1 MKKWVVLLL
10 FFSTFSL
17 WSQDRNEKLLQGIIA
32 ADDALLSG
40 IDVVNLGNE
49 KVTVTNSKGEF
60 SILAKADDILVFSSK
75 SLEMRRLLI
84 DEDDLKSG
92 TITVNMYPKINELD
106 EVIVKKNGGFNA
118 LSMGIVQK
126 KPKHYTP
133 AERKLKTAGDFKPIH
148 LLAILGGS
156 MPVDPIINAING
168 RSKKLKKQIDIEK
181 KEFLLLKIS
190 DLYQPAFYIKTLKI
204 SLENIKGFQYYIIE
218 NNSFVETLNLNKI
231 EKSTIIMIELAE
243 KFNQMIA
250 CE

>member
-17 WSQDRNEKLLQGIIA
+17 WSQDSNEKLLQGIIA

-92 TITVNMYPKINELD
+92 TITVNMYPKINELN
-106 EVIVKKNGGFNA
+106 EVIVKKNPIEGVSIIPG
-118 LSMGIVQK
+118 QK
-126 KPKHYTP
+126 QYTP
-133 AERKLKTAGDFKPIH
+133 AERKLHTATSGLLDAPIS
-148 LLAILGGS
+148 LMS
-156 MPVDPIINAING
+156 G
-168 RSKKLKKQIDIEK
+168 RTAMLKKEVVVERKERLLDKIGILYEDKYYIE
-181 KEFLLLKIS
+181 
-190 DLYQPAFYIKTLKI
+190 TLKVPEI
-204 SLENIKGFQYYIIE
+204 YIDDFQRYIIE
-218 NNSFVETLNLNKI
+218 DKDFTAALKVKNRTMMLFLISK
-231 EKSTIIMIELAE
+231 LAVNYNAIP
-243 KFNQMIA
+243 K
-250 CE
+250 

>member
-49 KVTVTNSKGEF
+49 KVTVTSSKGEF

-92 TITVNMYPKINELD
+92 TITVNMYPKINELN
-106 EVIVKKNGGFNA
+106 EVIVKKNPIEGVSIIPG
-118 LSMGIVQK
+118 QK
-126 KPKHYTP
+126 QYTP
-133 AERKLKTAGDFKPIH
+133 AERKLHTATSGLLDAPI
-148 LLAILGGS
+148 S
-156 MPVDPIINAING
+156 WMSG
-168 RSKKLKKQIDIEK
+168 RTAMLKKEVVVERKERLLDKIGILYEDKYYIE
-181 KEFLLLKIS
+181 
-190 DLYQPAFYIKTLKI
+190 TLKVPEI
-204 SLENIKGFQYYIIE
+204 YIDDFQRYIIE
-218 NNSFVETLNLNKI
+218 DKDFTAALKVKNRTMMLFLISK
-231 EKSTIIMIELAE
+231 LAVNYNAIP
-243 KFNQMIA
+243 K
-250 CE
+250 